1 VDTSESRI
9 LLIKETVEYT
19 DVDGS
24 SRSIAPGRHRITAV
38 WAKGVPTG
46 ETELE
51 CWIVAEDGG
60 GTKHDVD
67 AETVKA
73 WQESRAVEI
82 GEIAVD

>member
-1 VDTSESRI
+1 MDIGESRV
-9 LLIKETVEYT
+9 LLVKETVEYI

-60 GTKHDVD
+60 ERQHDVD

-82 GEIAVD
+82 GEIAAD